1 MAGYNINDEF
11 KTSGSKEDYEKYQR
25 DRNETMFALQKE
37 KYKEKNADFN
47 VSNYDI
53 EELAAILNFK
63 YLPLNEGIIKDR
75 IRHMKNKSKG
85 QDKFIKF
92 FTDVE
97 VKLLNNLK
105 SFNKQ
110 TWEDSYK
117 LDDSQAAKV
126 LQNQFQ
132 EKSNEE
138 KKINNNHMLLANDQR
153 VVIGQPRVKPTPKDD
168 LVQGELNEIKKVTY
182 HRLINFDSTFRQILP
197 SVSHSCGGGTFTVY
211 ETNTE
216 DRLYS
221 ATNYIAHLTEPLT
234 NVVSIEV
241 DKITIPKS
249 WYVFSSNYGTNSFQ
263 LETPT
268 DLFTIN
274 IQEGN
279 YDLNT
284 NSPINLIDNLNNIIK
299 NYENL
304 SNNGFGLPVLEFTY
318 NPINQKIDISNN
330 YEETDISLNWYIP
343 DVAGSCGGNGA
354 GSKVDYNLGWL
365 LGFRTTN
372 IVIPRQ
378 SKYTATSN
386 QSQVD
391 VNGTPYLFITLDDFN
406 NNKPSNVVIAATEPI
421 TSGYKLP
428 SYYNDQTMNSNYG
441 VGRYEIGREG
451 QAGFECVDVADENNN
466 ERGCATNDLN
476 VDLKSNLTQQQVYS
490 VNQLLQAQ
498 NQSGTDRYGSP
509 EPTDLLFTVNDL
521 FTTNFGG
528 ILSYTNSQGDNK
540 REYFGPVKLTKFKI
554 RLVNDKGYDV
564 DLNGKDWQFTLRVT
578 QKYQY

>member
-1 MAGYNINDEF
+1 MAGYNIDDEF

-37 KYKEKNADFN
+37 KYEEKNADFN

-105 SFNKQ
+105 SFNKE

-153 VVIGQPRVKPTPKDD
+153 VVIGQPRVKPIRQND

-197 SVSHSCGGGTFTVY
+197 SVSHSCGGGTFTVE

-241 DKITIPKS
+241 DKVTIPKS

-268 DLFTIN
+268 DLFTVN

-279 YDLNT
+279 YDLNV
-284 NSPINLIDNLNNIIK
+284 NSPINLIDNLNNVIK
-299 NYENL
+299 NHANL

-330 YEETDISLNWYIP
+330 YEQTDISLNWYIP

-378 SKYTATSN
+378 SKYRANSS

-509 EPTDLLFTVNDL
+509 EPTDLLFTINDL
-521 FTTNFGG
+521 FTTNFGS

>member
-1 MAGYNINDEF
+1 MSDDEE
-11 KTSGSKEDYEKYQR
+11 SGSEYMKFQEV
-25 DRNETMFALQKE
+25 RNKQMKNEM
-37 KYKEKNADFN
+37 YKETKKADFN
-47 VSNYDI
+47 VENYDI

-63 YLPLNEGIIKDR
+63 YVPLNKGVIKER
-75 IRHMKNKSKG
+75 INEMRNKSKG

-105 SFNKQ
+105 SFNEQ

-182 HRLINFDSTFRQILP
+182 HRLINFDSRVRQILP
-197 SVSHSCGGGTFTVY
+197 RVSYSCGGGTVSVT
-211 ETNTE
+211 ETNSE
-216 DRLYS
+216 DRLYT

-241 DKITIPKS
+241 DKVTIPKN
-249 WYVFSSNYGTNSFQ
+249 WYVFSENYGTTSFQ
-263 LETPT
+263 IHSGRINNGGVI
-268 DLFTIN
+268 TIE
-274 IQEGN
+274 IEEGN
-279 YDLNT
+279 YDIGVVGSNIDLLTAINNSINASELN
-284 NSPINLIDNLNNIIK
+284 LL
-299 NYENL
+299 
-304 SNNGFGLPVLEFTY
+304 LEFIY
-318 NPINQKIDISNN
+318 NPVTRKVNINNKDTQ
-330 YEETDISLNWYIP
+330 YDISLNWYIP
-343 DVAGSCGGNGA
+343 EIAGSCGGTGA
-354 GSKVDYNLGWL
+354 GSKVDYKLGWL
-365 LGFRTTN
+365 LGFRNTSTYIEKNTYYKAVRRQGTVNTT
-372 IVIPRQ
+372 
-378 SKYTATSN
+378 
-386 QSQVD
+386 
-391 VNGTPYLFITLDDFN
+391 GTNYLFITLDDFN
-406 NNKPSNVVIAATEPI
+406 NNKPSNVVISAGEPI

-428 SYYNDQTMNSNYG
+428 SYYNDETMNPRFGTGTFYP
-441 VGRYEIGREG
+441 GREDE
-451 QAGFECVDVADENNN
+451 QGFECIDVADENNN

-476 VDLKSNLTQQQVYS
+476 VDLRSNLTQQQVYS
-490 VNQLLQAQ
+490 INQLKQAQ
-498 NQSGTDRYGSP
+498 SESSADRYGSP
-509 EPTDLLFTVNDL
+509 EPTDLLYTINNLGRVNWGD
-521 FTTNFGG
+521 T
-528 ILSYTNSQGDNK
+528 LSYENSEGENK

-564 DLNGKDWQFTLRVT
+564 DLNGGDWQFTLKVI

>member
-1 MAGYNINDEF
+1 MSDDEE
-11 KTSGSKEDYEKYQR
+11 SGSEYMKFQEV
-25 DRNETMFALQKE
+25 RNKQMKNEM
-37 KYKEKNADFN
+37 YKETKKADFN
-47 VSNYDI
+47 VENYDI

-63 YLPLNEGIIKDR
+63 YVPLNKGVIKEIINEMR
-75 IRHMKNKSKG
+75 NKSKG

-105 SFNKQ
+105 SFNEQ

-182 HRLINFDSTFRQILP
+182 HRLINFDSRVRQILP
-197 SVSHSCGGGTFTVY
+197 RVSYSCGGGTVSVT
-211 ETNTE
+211 ETNSE
-216 DRLYS
+216 DRLYT

-241 DKITIPKS
+241 DKVTIPKN
-249 WYVFSSNYGTNSFQ
+249 WYVFSENYGTTSFQ
-263 LETPT
+263 IHSGRINNGGVI
-268 DLFTIN
+268 TIE
-274 IQEGN
+274 IEEGN
-279 YDLNT
+279 YDIGVVGSNIDLLTAINNSINASELN
-284 NSPINLIDNLNNIIK
+284 LL
-299 NYENL
+299 
-304 SNNGFGLPVLEFTY
+304 LEFIY
-318 NPINQKIDISNN
+318 NPVTRKVNINNKDTQ
-330 YEETDISLNWYIP
+330 YDISLNWYIP
-343 DVAGSCGGNGA
+343 EIAGSCGGTGA

-365 LGFRTTN
+365 LGFRNTSTYIEKNTYYKAVRRQGTVNTT
-372 IVIPRQ
+372 
-378 SKYTATSN
+378 
-386 QSQVD
+386 
-391 VNGTPYLFITLDDFN
+391 GTNYLFITLDDFN
-406 NNKPSNVVIAATEPI
+406 NNKPSNVVISAGEPI

-428 SYYNDQTMNSNYG
+428 SYYNDETMNPRFGTGTFYP
-441 VGRYEIGREG
+441 GREDE
-451 QAGFECVDVADENNN
+451 QGFECIDVADENNN

-476 VDLKSNLTQQQVYS
+476 VDLRSNLTQQQVYS
-490 VNQLLQAQ
+490 INQLKQAQ
-498 NQSGTDRYGSP
+498 SESSADRYGSP
-509 EPTDLLFTVNDL
+509 EPTDLLYTINNLGRVNWGD
-521 FTTNFGG
+521 T
-528 ILSYTNSQGDNK
+528 LSYENSEGENK

-564 DLNGKDWQFTLRVT
+564 DLNGGDWQFTLKVI